1 MKSAKELWAEHNVYM
16 AHAEARARAAS
27 AQWAKEWLNEN
38 GELVSKALIEKGSF
52 KGDILCREMEAR
64 MLVELLTEL
73 GYEADFLY
81 NEEDGYD
88 GYNFL
93 IRFGDMNGR

>member
-1 MKSAKELWAEHNVYM
+1 MKSAKELWVEHKVYM
-16 AHAEARARAAS
+16 AQAEARAEEES
-27 AQWAKEWLNEN
+27 CEWAKEWLDEN

-52 KGDILCREMEAR
+52 EGDILCREMEAR

-81 NEEDGYD
+81 NEEDGYE

-93 IRFGDMNGR
+93 IRFGDMNER

>member
-1 MKSAKELWAEHNVYM
+1 MKNAKELWAEHKVYV
-16 AHAEARARAAS
+16 AQAEARAEEESRE
-27 AQWAKEWLNEN
+27 WAKEWLDEN

-64 MLVELLTEL
+64 MLAELLTEL
-73 GYEADFLY
+73 GYKADFLY

-93 IRFGDMNGR
+93 IRFGDMNER